1 LSIIHAPSRCSPTD
15 QRPRLNRR
23 DSFITHR
30 AFCDALAEET
40 ARLSAASSAATS
52 YLIAG
57 SPPGLPAVRPNMMLP
72 PAPAAHLKLAAQPLG
87 PHVGG
92 LSLWGG
98 DALPSMAGHIN
109 GATATATGILLP
121 GAPAV
126 PPQLY
131 ADLFAPASPAP
142 PQLGWLCG
150 NGSKLASANASEL
163 TSVAA
168 SSAAA
173 SGKQDTDSA
182 LSVFSGQ
189 QHAKPASPAAD
200 MSATALLQKAAQ
212 MGAVTSGSG
221 NAIAMSMAMAGALE
235 PADIGHH
242 QSSEGGGGLLFSA
255 STQQNATNLRG
266 SGTNTLMSQLTA
278 AAGNMPYDVLSA
290 VRHAGLKDAA
300 VAVGREET
308 RDFLG
313 VGVQALCSSSLNG
326 WI

>member
-1 LSIIHAPSRCSPTD
+1 
-15 QRPRLNRR
+15 
-23 DSFITHR
+23 
-30 AFCDALAEET
+30 
-40 ARLSAASSAATS
+40 
-52 YLIAG
+52 
-57 SPPGLPAVRPNMMLP
+57 
-72 PAPAAHLKLAAQPLG
+72 
-87 PHVGG
+87 
-92 LSLWGG
+92 
-98 DALPSMAGHIN
+98 
-109 GATATATGILLP
+109 
-121 GAPAV
+121 
-126 PPQLY
+126 
-131 ADLFAPASPAP
+131 
-142 PQLGWLCG
+142 
-150 NGSKLASANASEL
+150 
-163 TSVAA
+163 
-168 SSAAA
+168 
-173 SGKQDTDSA
+173 
-182 LSVFSGQ
+182 
-189 QHAKPASPAAD
+189 